1 MSIFVDAATENIRSG
16 VVSSSGEVV
25 IVLVGLLLQAL
36 MTRMKGG
43 GNVHS
48 SEDGAP
54 GAGVVI
60 APQDII
66 RRVTTQSHAAGVR
79 LGEFR
84 DVMSNMLA
92 GNAHELALSETVNRM
107 LRSDLVALQ
116 ASKIS
121 RMVSFRQLML

>member
-1 MSIFVDAATENIRSG
+1 M
-16 VVSSSGEVV
+16 

-43 GNVHS
+43 GNAHS
-48 SEDGAP
+48 SEDGA
-54 GAGVVI
+54 GAAVVVI

-66 RRVTTQSHAAGVR
+66 RRVARQSHAAGVR

-84 DVMSNMLA
+84 DVMSNMLV
-92 GNAHELALSETVNRM
+92 GNAHELALMETVNRM
-107 LRSDLVALQ
+107 LRSDLVALH

-121 RMVSFRQLML
+121 RMVSAHRLAAIPTLP